1 MSAAKRLRGG
11 EIVYH
16 ETLSG
21 RHQAGVRCVRCGRVI
36 NVEWTADDLADVECR
51 GHGLRLGR
59 CAACYEDSTDA
70 SDASEV
76 AEVAKAASDTV
87 DGTAATSVAPGD
99 GYIYVTLEPGGRLA
113 AGPSGYDRCADLEVL
128 LTGVASCGCCH
139 VTVVH
144 CGWCA
149 APVATRHPAVEDI
162 DEAVDCGYCNHCD
175 RIITIVPNK
184 VAPTVGV
191 PSRVSART
199 DGGRAVGSRP
209 DGARRD
215 ALSPDRGRVERAR
228 ADGGHRSHRFVD
240 RVASPDEVA
249 DERWAIW
256 RQHTLDEVDDV
267 ATWLSMLD
275 EIPTSDL
282 ELLEIAADQI
292 EFPRRQARLTMEG
305 WLATFGGRGGVA
317 PSEPRDA
324 SE

>member
-59 CAACYEDSTDA
+59 CATCYVDEVDGVDA
-70 SDASEV
+70 DAAV
-76 AEVAKAASDTV
+76 AEDGLGMPAASN
-87 DGTAATSVAPGD
+87 APGE
-99 GYIYVTLEPGGRLA
+99 GYVYVTLEPGGRLL
-113 AGPSGYDRCADLEVL
+113 AGPSDYDRCADLEVL

-149 APVATRHPAVEDI
+149 APVATRHPALEDV

-175 RIITIVPNK
+175 RIITVVPNK
-184 VAPTVGV
+184 GV
-191 PSRVSART
+191 PGKS
-199 DGGRAVGSRP
+199 GGRASGMRKDGNRPDGIRPDGYRPDSVRPDGSRP
-209 DGARRD
+209 TGARR
-215 ALSPDRGRVERAR
+215 
-228 ADGGHRSHRFVD
+228 SHLFID

-275 EIPTSDL
+275 EIPQSDL
-282 ELLEIAADQI
+282 ELLEISADQI